1 MKIRAYAKINLTL
14 DIIGKREDGYHLLR
28 MIMQNVDLYDEI
40 DIEKIESGIIIEVDK
55 PYIPIDEK
63 NLAYKAAK
71 IFMNEFNISKGVK
84 IKITKNIPVAAGMA
98 GGSTDA
104 AAVLRAMKDLF
115 EINVE
120 ESKLME
126 LGLKLGA
133 DIPFCIKGGTAL
145 CEGIGEIIT
154 ALKSFKDHIVVIV
167 KPNFGLSTKDVYK
180 EIEIEKIFKHPKTEE
195 VIQAIEENNVEFVSE
210 NLMNVLENVSLKKH
224 KILRDIKS
232 TMLNQGA
239 LGALMTGSGPTVF
252 GIFDNIDKAEKCFEY
267 FKTRYEQVYL
277 SKTI

>member
-267 FKTRYEQVYL
+267 FKSKYDQVYL